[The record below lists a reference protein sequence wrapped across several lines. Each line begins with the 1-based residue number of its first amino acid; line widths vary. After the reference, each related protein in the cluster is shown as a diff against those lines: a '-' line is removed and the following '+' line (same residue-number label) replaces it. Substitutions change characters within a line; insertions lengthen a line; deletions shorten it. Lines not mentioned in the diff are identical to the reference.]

1 MNMPNAPFVSILAV
15 CLTLAMPVAVV
26 ATDDDAADMSPENVM
41 DGLEL
46 RSVIS
51 FDGVPHYSLHHPD
64 LGTAVWVAA
73 GESFHG
79 LEIGEFHADAN
90 HLVLHYGDDG
100 AFELRLATATIA
112 ELEAEGGN
120 DGGERRSRAER
131 RREAQRQ
138 LREFAGNWR
147 ELAGNSPE
155 LQAFEAEARELVN
168 DFREVRRARQ
178 RADRDSEERAE
189 LLRQERALWREV
201 RLSSEYGA
209 LQVSGD
215 ERFANS
221 DPAQTERL
229 LRRMMFTRSWRNAS
243 SN

>member
-1 MNMPNAPFVSILAV
+1 MSHQIVLLFLSVTILLFPSV
-15 CLTLAMPVAVV
+15 PVVG
-26 ATDDDAADMSPENVM
+26 DPGDDAADMTPENVM

-46 RSVIS
+46 RSVIT

-73 GESFHG
+73 GELFHG

-90 HLVLHYGDDG
+90 HLVLHYGDEG

-112 ELEAEGGN
+112 EMEAEAGG
-120 DGGERRSRAER
+120 GGERRSRAER

-138 LREFAGNWR
+138 LREFTGNWR
-147 ELAGNSPE
+147 ELADGSPE
-155 LQAFEAEARELVN
+155 LRAFEAEARELVN
-168 DFREVRRARQ
+168 EFRGVRRARQ
-178 RADRDSEERAE
+178 RAERDSTERAE

-209 LQVSGD
+209 LQASSD
-215 ERFANS
+215 NRFSDS
-221 DPAQTERL
+221 DPRQTERL
-229 LRRMMFTRSWRNAS
+229 LRRMMFTRSWRNDS
-243 SN
+243 PD